1 MMCAALL
8 AKACLSQ
15 SLRTESL
22 SEMMLENLLLEK
34 KIEVGRD
41 STRADSA
48 LSTINSLLPS
58 KGLTTSPAHGKVP
71 LCLLPAASE
80 SRLFPPIA

>member
-1 MMCAALL
+1 MRRPARKSMLVSVTANG
-8 AKACLSQ
+8 
-15 SLRTESL
+15 EP
-22 SEMMLENLLLEK
+22 EMMLENLLLEK